1 MKFSTYQNEIF
12 DWVQFGEGNL
22 VVNAVAGS
30 GKTTTIVKA
39 VEKLPLKSNDKV
51 QFFAFNKSIADEL
64 KSRLP
69 SFCEC
74 STLHSFGLSILRKS
88 YPGCSINEYKIKNII
103 EKRKSFVKKDNQ
115 NSFNYSIGKF
125 VDLIRMN
132 YCENDSIEKL
142 IDLCFKHDINF
153 PEEEGVVPYERN
165 ITFALSILNEANENN
180 TEFDFT
186 DMLYRPIRDN
196 LKIPKK
202 NWILVDEC
210 QDLNKIQQMIFL
222 STMKPDSRFIA
233 VGDPYQAIYGF
244 AGADDKSFQNLQ
256 NIENTITLPLSVCYR
271 CDKKI
276 IQFSKLLVP
285 QIEHSETANDGVVR
299 MGSINEITEQ
309 DFVLCRN
316 TKPLVVA
323 FFYLIKSGI
332 KATIYSDIGESLT
345 NDLKP
350 FINDNDK
357 FVFINSLKVK
367 RVNLVAKLMK
377 YGVTDIQGNRLV
389 MLMNEK
395 IDLMTFLLE
404 KFENNRQIYDFIKE
418 NFNRKDGR
426 GVKLMTIHK
435 SKGLENKTVY
445 VIRYDTIPSQFSRQD
460 WQIQQELNL
469 MYVMFT
475 RAKKE
480 LVFVTDWVDVENKYS
495 PNLMRVMEL
504 LNNHNFPFKKKNEEV
519 LLTQ

>member
-39 VEKLPLKSNDKV
+39 VEKLPLKKGDKV
-51 QFFAFNKSIADEL
+51 QFFAFNKSIAEEL
-64 KSRLP
+64 KTRLP

-74 STLHSFGLSILRKS
+74 STLHSFGLSILRRN
-88 YPGCSINEYKIKNII
+88 YPEFSINDYKIKNII
-103 EKRKSFVKKDNQ
+103 EKRKSFVKKENQ
-115 NSFNYSIGKF
+115 NSFNFSIGKL
-125 VDLIRMN
+125 VDLLRMN
-132 YCENDSIEKL
+132 YCEDDNVENL
-142 IDLCFKHDINF
+142 VQLCFKHDINF
-153 PEEEGVVPYERN
+153 PEENGVVNYEKN
-165 ITFALSILNEANENN
+165 ILFALSILKEANESKK
-180 TEFDFT
+180 EFDFT
-186 DMLYRPIRDN
+186 DMLYRPIKDGLN
-196 LKIPKK
+196 IPKK
-202 NWILVDEC
+202 NWILIDEC

-222 STMKPDSRFIA
+222 STMKPTSRFIA

-256 NIENTITLPLSVCYR
+256 NLENTITLPLSVCYR

-276 IQFSKLLVP
+276 IEFSKLLVP
-285 QIEHSETANDGVVR
+285 QIEHSENASEGFVR
-299 MGSINEITEQ
+299 LGSINDITEE

-350 FINDNDK
+350 FINDSDK

-367 RVNLVAKLMK
+367 RMNLVAKLMK
-377 YGVTDIQGNRLV
+377 YGVVDIQGNRLV
-389 MLMNEK
+389 MLINEK

-404 KFENNRQIYDFIKE
+404 KFENNKQVYDFIKE

-435 SKGLENKTVY
+435 SKGLESKRVFI
-445 VIRYDTIPSQFSRQD
+445 IRFDTIPSQFSRQD

-495 PNLMRVMEL
+495 PNLMRAMEL
-504 LNNHNFPFKKKNEEV
+504 LNNHNFPFKKNLQEK
-519 LLTQ
+519 QGSQ